1 MGGGYGTKNHGT
13 RNYRTD
19 GQNEAGSGS
28 YGETEMERRERRVQ
42 GEGWL
47 ALERKRGG
55 WPAILAARGGVR
67 GGSRGVPARGS
78 SRSTAQ
84 SRGPL

>member
-1 MGGGYGTKNHGT
+1 MGDGYGTKNHGT
-13 RNYRTD
+13 RNHRTID

-47 ALERKRGG
+47 ALERKKGRLAGD
-55 WPAILAARGGVR
+55 ILAARGEV
-67 GGSRGVPARGS
+67 
-78 SRSTAQ
+78 
-84 SRGPL
+84 